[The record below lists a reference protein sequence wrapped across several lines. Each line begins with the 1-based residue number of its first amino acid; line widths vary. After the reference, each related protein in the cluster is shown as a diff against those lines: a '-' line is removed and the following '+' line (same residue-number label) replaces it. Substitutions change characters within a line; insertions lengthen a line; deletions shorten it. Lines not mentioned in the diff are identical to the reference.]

1 MKRKYALLFSGII
14 CAAVIGV
21 TCISVFAVPADGAL
35 LRCNIPTANDIK
47 DTIRDESIETLE
59 QKTSFIREYLK
70 MIFDLA

>member
-1 MKRKYALLFSGII
+1 MKRKFTLLFSGII
-14 CAAVIGV
+14 LSAVISV

-59 QKTSFIREYLK
+59 QKTSFIREYLR

>member
-1 MKRKYALLFSGII
+1 MKRKFTLLFSGII
-14 CAAVIGV
+14 LSAVIGV
-21 TCISVFAVPADGAL
+21 TCISVFAVPADGSL

>member
-1 MKRKYALLFSGII
+1 MKRKFTLLFSGII
-14 CAAVIGV
+14 LSAVIGV
-21 TCISVFAVPADGAL
+21 TRISGFAVPADGAL